1 MLMGEKEVEKLERG
15 LEKRRERQAAK
26 RWLAKVSLKLSCKA
40 FIFLRSKESSFS
52 SSPSPARSQHAAAD
66 GVRPTGASIST
77 RRTRLAE
84 SRVTKSTSEGFR
96 RGAKIRFVSFLRHR
110 SPLAHPPK
118 LTTSKPKKKK
128 KKKKHQAGTDGND
141 HAFRMTVD
149 KKYTE
154 LPARRK
160 AARKA
165 ASACAVLAAL
175 RTLWCVAVP
184 TAAGVAFPATA
195 LAVAAAA
202 LAASF
207 LRAAGSGF
215 GVPHKEKLALLKLHA
230 GPAVAALVATQ
241 LAALAV
247 DHGLTPKERRRPAQ
261 LVAALSSLSSSPSS
275 LPSPAA
281 VETVEKCVEGALDA
295 ALLAAAVAS
304 AVAGRRYLRMKQA
317 K

>member
-1 MLMGEKEVEKLERG
+1 MIFFRVFFFRFEVF
-15 LEKRRERQAAK
+15 REREREREPKERK
-26 RWLAKVSLKLSCKA
+26 RKNSHFSRLS
-40 FIFLRSKESSFS
+40 
-52 SSPSPARSQHAAAD
+52 PQ
-66 GVRPTGASIST
+66 T
-77 RRTRLAE
+77 
-84 SRVTKSTSEGFR
+84 
-96 RGAKIRFVSFLRHR
+96 
-110 SPLAHPPK
+110 
-118 LTTSKPKKKK
+118 KKKK

>member
-1 MLMGEKEVEKLERG
+1 MRREAIVDGGERG
-15 LEKRRERQAAK
+15 GKVGKRLGKEKREAGCEALAGKSEFEAVLQGIYFSSIERELLLFLS
-26 RWLAKVSLKLSCKA
+26 LARALATCRRGRRTTDRCVDINTENTPGRVSCHKKHQRGLSSGREDPIR
-40 FIFLRSKESSFS
+40 FF
-52 SSPSPARSQHAAAD
+52 SSPSIATRS
-66 GVRPTGASIST
+66 
-77 RRTRLAE
+77 
-84 SRVTKSTSEGFR
+84 
-96 RGAKIRFVSFLRHR
+96 
-110 SPLAHPPK
+110 SPQTLD
-118 LTTSKPKKKK
+118 LETKKKK
-128 KKKKHQAGTDGND
+128 KKKKKQAGTDGND
-141 HAFRMTVD
+141 
-149 KKYTE
+149 
-154 LPARRK
+154 PARRK
-160 AARKA
+160 AARTA